1 MSMDKKDLIVEL
13 SLILMDQH
21 EEVIIDL
28 INKFNGIDI
37 EFIPQPKENLH

>member
-1 MSMDKKDLIVEL
+1 MAMDKKDLIVEL
-13 SLILMDQH
+13 SLILMDQP

-28 INKFNGIDI
+28 INQFNGIDI